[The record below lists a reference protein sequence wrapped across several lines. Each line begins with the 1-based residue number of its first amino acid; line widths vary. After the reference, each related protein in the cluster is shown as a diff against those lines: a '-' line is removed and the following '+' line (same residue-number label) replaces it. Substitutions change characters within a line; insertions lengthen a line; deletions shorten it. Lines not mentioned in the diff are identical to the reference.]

1 MGWGRVGRTL
11 EKRRRW
17 WHDNIPRANS
27 HETRPSLF
35 ALVRCQ
41 PRKQCGPRTEAEES
55 NGAGILNTLEYL
67 PSVTSTTSKQK
78 GIPSALVHV
87 QPRDRLF
94 FDRSVAL
101 SSPLSRSLFAWL
113 AMSSRYVKKNLI
125 PWGGAQSWCEDRFV
139 DLNLRKQRILKIVS
153 WKQKIYH
160 LIIALICWLNL
171 SKFGQKLVMCI
182 IKWVCWTREKRII
195 VWTISNERFGFVEKS
210 DLVCDIVWGRLKL
223 SLETQRVAQI
233 Y

>member
-1 MGWGRVGRTL
+1 MGWGRVRRTL

-94 FDRSVAL
+94 FDRSAAL

-125 PWGGAQSWCEDRFV
+125 PWAGAQSWCEDRFV
-139 DLNLRKQRILKIVS
+139 DLNLRKQRILKIF
-153 WKQKIYH
+153 
-160 LIIALICWLNL
+160 LETENL
-171 SKFGQKLVMCI
+171 SWNYCISLLVKLV
-182 IKWVCWTREKRII
+182 E
-195 VWTISNERFGFVEKS
+195 VWLTIGNVYHQMSVSNEEETNS
-210 DLVCDIVWGRLKL
+210 
-223 SLETQRVAQI
+223 SLNNF
-233 Y
+233 

>member
-1 MGWGRVGRTL
+1 MGWGRVRRTL

-94 FDRSVAL
+94 FDRSAAL

-125 PWGGAQSWCEDRFV
+125 PWAGAQSWCEDRFV
-139 DLNLRKQRILKIVS
+139 DLNLRKQRILKIF
-153 WKQKIYH
+153 
-160 LIIALICWLNL
+160 LETENL
-171 SKFGQKLVMCI
+171 SWNYCISLLV
-182 IKWVCWTREKRII
+182 KPVE
-195 VWTISNERFGFVEKS
+195 VWLKIGNVYHQMSVSNEG
-210 DLVCDIVWGRLKL
+210 
-223 SLETQRVAQI
+223 ETNSNLNNF
-233 Y
+233 

>member
-1 MGWGRVGRTL
+1 MGWGRVRRTL

-94 FDRSVAL
+94 FDRSAAL

-113 AMSSRYVKKNLI
+113 AMSSRYVKKSLI

-139 DLNLRKQRILKIVS
+139 DLNLRKQRILKIF
-153 WKQKIYH
+153 
-160 LIIALICWLNL
+160 LETENL
-171 SKFGQKLVMCI
+171 SWNCCISLVVKLV
-182 IKWVCWTREKRII
+182 E
-195 VWTISNERFGFVEKS
+195 VWLKIGNVYHQVSVS
-210 DLVCDIVWGRLKL
+210 DKG
-223 SLETQRVAQI
+223 ETNNNF
-233 Y
+233 

>member
-1 MGWGRVGRTL
+1 MGWGRVRRTL

-94 FDRSVAL
+94 FDRSAAL

-139 DLNLRKQRILKIVS
+139 DLNLRKQRILKIF
-153 WKQKIYH
+153 
-160 LIIALICWLNL
+160 LETENL
-171 SKFGQKLVMCI
+171 SWNYCISLLVKLV
-182 IKWVCWTREKRII
+182 E
-195 VWTISNERFGFVEKS
+195 VWLTIGNVYHQMSVSNEEETNS
-210 DLVCDIVWGRLKL
+210 
-223 SLETQRVAQI
+223 SLNNF
-233 Y
+233 

>member
-1 MGWGRVGRTL
+1 MGWGRVRRTL

-94 FDRSVAL
+94 FDRSAAL
-101 SSPLSRSLFAWL
+101 SSPLSRSLFTWL

-139 DLNLRKQRILKIVS
+139 DLNLRKQRILKIF
-153 WKQKIYH
+153 
-160 LIIALICWLNL
+160 LETENL
-171 SKFGQKLVMCI
+171 SWSYCISLLVKLVE
-182 IKWVCWTREKRII
+182 V
-195 VWTISNERFGFVEKS
+195 
-210 DLVCDIVWGRLKL
+210 
-223 SLETQRVAQI
+223 
-233 Y
+233 

>member
-1 MGWGRVGRTL
+1 MGWGRVRRTL

-94 FDRSVAL
+94 FDRSAAL

-139 DLNLRKQRILKIVS
+139 DLNLRKQRILKIFLGT
-153 WKQKIYH
+153 K
-160 LIIALICWLNL
+160 NL
-171 SKFGQKLVMCI
+171 SWNYCISLLVKLV
-182 IKWVCWTREKRII
+182 E
-195 VWTISNERFGFVEKS
+195 VWLKIGNVYHQMSVSNEEETNS
-210 DLVCDIVWGRLKL
+210 
-223 SLETQRVAQI
+223 SLNNF
-233 Y
+233 

>member
-1 MGWGRVGRTL
+1 MGWGRVRRTL
-11 EKRRRW
+11 EKRRQW

-67 PSVTSTTSKQK
+67 PSVSSTTSKQK

-94 FDRSVAL
+94 FDHSAAL

-125 PWGGAQSWCEDRFV
+125 PWGSAQSWCEDQFV
-139 DLNLRKQRILKIVS
+139 DLNLRKQRILKIF
-153 WKQKIYH
+153 
-160 LIIALICWLNL
+160 LETENL
-171 SKFGQKLVMCI
+171 SWNYCTSLLVKLIEVWLKIGNMYHQ
-182 IKWVCWTREKRII
+182 VSVSDEEKRIV
-195 VWTISNERFGFVEKS
+195 VWTISNESFGFVKKS
-210 DLVCDIVWGRLKL
+210 DLVCDIVWVRFKL
-223 SLETQRVAQI
+223 SLEAQRITEI

>member
-1 MGWGRVGRTL
+1 MGWGRVRRTL

-94 FDRSVAL
+94 FDRSAAL

-125 PWGGAQSWCEDRFV
+125 PWAGAQSWCEDRFV
-139 DLNLRKQRILKIVS
+139 DLNLRKQRILKIF
-153 WKQKIYH
+153 
-160 LIIALICWLNL
+160 LETENL
-171 SKFGQKLVMCI
+171 SWNYCISLLVKLV
-182 IKWVCWTREKRII
+182 E
-195 VWTISNERFGFVEKS
+195 VWLTIGNVYHQMSVSNEG
-210 DLVCDIVWGRLKL
+210 
-223 SLETQRVAQI
+223 ETNSNLNNF
-233 Y
+233 

>member
-1 MGWGRVGRTL
+1 MGWGRVRRTL

-94 FDRSVAL
+94 FDRSAAL

-139 DLNLRKQRILKIVS
+139 DLNLRKQRILKIF
-153 WKQKIYH
+153 
-160 LIIALICWLNL
+160 LETENL
-171 SKFGQKLVMCI
+171 SWNYCISLLV
-182 IKWVCWTREKRII
+182 KPVE
-195 VWTISNERFGFVEKS
+195 VWLKIGNVYHQMSVSNEG
-210 DLVCDIVWGRLKL
+210 
-223 SLETQRVAQI
+223 ETNSNLNNF
-233 Y
+233 

>member
-1 MGWGRVGRTL
+1 MGWGRVRRTL

-94 FDRSVAL
+94 FDHSAAL
-101 SSPLSRSLFAWL
+101 SSPLRVA
-113 AMSSRYVKKNLI
+113 RNVIVKKNLI

-139 DLNLRKQRILKIVS
+139 DLNLRKQRILKIF
-153 WKQKIYH
+153 
-160 LIIALICWLNL
+160 LETENL
-171 SKFGQKLVMCI
+171 SWNYCISLLFKLVEVWLKI
-182 IKWVCWTREKRII
+182 GNVYHQVSVSDEEKRIV
-195 VWTISNERFGFVEKS
+195 VWTISNERFGFVKKS
-210 DLVCDIVWGRLKL
+210 DLVCDIVRVRFKL
-223 SLETQRVAQI
+223 SLETQRIAQI

>member
-1 MGWGRVGRTL
+1 MGWGRVRRTL

-94 FDRSVAL
+94 FDRSAAL

-125 PWGGAQSWCEDRFV
+125 PWAGAQSWCEDRFV
-139 DLNLRKQRILKIVS
+139 DLNLRKQRILKIF
-153 WKQKIYH
+153 
-160 LIIALICWLNL
+160 LETENL
-171 SKFGQKLVMCI
+171 SWNYCISLLV
-182 IKWVCWTREKRII
+182 KPVE
-195 VWTISNERFGFVEKS
+195 VWLKIGNVYHQMSVSNEEETNS
-210 DLVCDIVWGRLKL
+210 
-223 SLETQRVAQI
+223 SLNNF
-233 Y
+233 

>member
-1 MGWGRVGRTL
+1 MGWGRVRRTL

-94 FDRSVAL
+94 FDRSAAL

-139 DLNLRKQRILKIVS
+139 DLNLRKQRILKIF
-153 WKQKIYH
+153 
-160 LIIALICWLNL
+160 LETENL
-171 SKFGQKLVMCI
+171 SWNYCISLLV
-182 IKWVCWTREKRII
+182 KPVE
-195 VWTISNERFGFVEKS
+195 VWLKIGNVYHQMSVSNEEETNS
-210 DLVCDIVWGRLKL
+210 
-223 SLETQRVAQI
+223 SLNNF
-233 Y
+233 